1 MDCQNGLR
9 VSKIVFFS
17 GIGVWLVGIIIGA
30 ITDALAVIMVS
41 AVLCLGIMFGGIY
54 LAIKWVRCPHC
65 GGSLMLGGLIPGS
78 LPNYCPH
85 CGEKL

>member
-1 MDCQNGLR
+1 MDYRKGLR

-17 GIGVWLVGIIIGA
+17 GVGVWLLGIAIGA
-30 ITDALAVIMVS
+30 IMHALAVIMVS
-41 AVLCLGIMFGGIY
+41 AVLCLGIMFVGIY
-54 LAIKWVRCPHC
+54 LATKWVRCPHC

-85 CGEKL
+85 CGENL